1 MVGRQWPRNDG
12 SGGLSVIEACV
23 LLPVL
28 HRLSA
33 VLYLRGQRA
42 YVLFAHRVELALGGS
57 NVQAATTAVV
67 ADAIH
72 VVDDHRAV
80 VDVGDVGRVDVID

>member
-1 MVGRQWPRNDG
+1 MMHGQWPRSDG
-12 SGGLSVIEACV
+12 SGGLSVIEGRV

-28 HRLSA
+28 HGLGA

-42 YVLFAHRVELALGGS
+42 HVLFAHRVELALGGP
-57 NVQAATTAVV
+57 NVQAATAAVV

-72 VVDDHRAV
+72 VIDDHRAV
-80 VDVGDVGRVDVID
+80 VDVGDVGCVDVID

>member
-1 MVGRQWPRNDG
+1 M
-12 SGGLSVIEACV
+12 IEARV

-28 HRLSA
+28 HRLRA
-33 VLYLRGQRA
+33 VLYLRGQRP
-42 YVLFAHRVELALGGS
+42 YVLLAHRVELALGGP

-72 VVDDHRAV
+72 VVDDHSAV
-80 VDVGDVGRVDVID
+80 VDVGDVGCVDVID